1 MPASERRRYR
11 IMDLFTYEQKQLPWY
26 RSMRATQPVHF
37 REKEQCWEIF
47 RYDDVLQGLS
57 DHDTFSSHFRA
68 AAAPAQPAGGSQATA
83 RPMQEPE
90 ATDSPLVSTILSLDP
105 PRHDQLRGL
114 VARDFTPRTLAE
126 LTPRI
131 TQIANKLLDH
141 VTPNGSMDVVTDFSY
156 PLPVMVISELLGLPF
171 DERPRFKAWSDA
183 VLVGSFEE
191 RMEARRGA
199 VHGVAAQAQKEMQ
212 AYFQEVLDRR
222 RSQPREDLISKLV
235 VARVDGQ
242 PLTPN
247 ELLGYCELLL
257 IAGNIT
263 TTNLIANAVICF
275 DEHPQV
281 IEHLRAAPELLPG
294 AIEESL
300 RYRSPV
306 HFLGRRTAAPVR
318 LDGQQIEA
326 GQTILA
332 WIASANRDE
341 AQFSEPDRFDIE
353 RAPTRHLSF
362 GYGIHFC
369 LGAHLARL
377 EARIALAAML
387 ERLPGM
393 RRVPEALLEMVNS
406 AVIYGVRHLPL
417 TFAPSPAIRRE
428 PVAPV

>member
-1 MPASERRRYR
+1 
-11 IMDLFTYEQKQLPWY
+11 MDLFTYEQKQLPWY
-26 RSMRATQPVHF
+26 RSMRATHPVHY

-47 RYDDVLQGLS
+47 RYDDVLQVLS
-57 DHDTFSSHFRA
+57 EHETFSSHFRA
-68 AAAPAQPAGGSQATA
+68 PAAPAQPASEGTQPPAN
-83 RPMQEPE
+83 EPE
-90 ATDSPLVSTILSLDP
+90 APDSPLISTILALDP

-114 VARDFTPRTLAE
+114 VARDFTPRTLAQ
-126 LTPRI
+126 LAPRI
-131 TQIANKLLDH
+131 TQIANELLDH
-141 VTPNGSMDVVTDFSY
+141 VTPTGSMDVVTDFSY
-156 PLPVMVISELLGLPF
+156 PLPVMVIAELLGLPP

-191 RMEARRGA
+191 RMQARRGA

-212 AYFQEVLDRR
+212 AYFQDVLDHR
-222 RSQPREDLISKLV
+222 RSQPREDLISKLL
-235 VARVDGQ
+235 VARLDGQ

-247 ELLGYCELLL
+247 ELLGFCELLL

-275 DEHPQV
+275 DEHPEV
-281 IEHLRAAPELLPG
+281 IERLRAAPELLPG
-294 AIEESL
+294 AIEEAL

-306 HFLGRRTAAPVR
+306 HFLGRRTTAPVY
-318 LDGQQIEA
+318 LGGQEIQA
-326 GQTILA
+326 GQTILT
-332 WIASANRDE
+332 WIASANRDD

-353 RAPTRHLSF
+353 RAPNRHLSF

-377 EARIALAAML
+377 EAKIALDAML

-393 RRVPEALLEMVNS
+393 RRVPQAPLEMVNS

-417 TFAPSPAIRRE
+417 TFTPTPAISRA